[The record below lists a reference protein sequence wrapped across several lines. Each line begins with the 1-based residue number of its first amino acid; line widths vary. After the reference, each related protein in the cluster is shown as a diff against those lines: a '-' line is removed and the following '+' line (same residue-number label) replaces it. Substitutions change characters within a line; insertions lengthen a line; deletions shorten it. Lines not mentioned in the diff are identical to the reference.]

1 MVLSGFI
8 NCCLLLFTTE
18 AAAVFRGPRTLLSSS
33 NVLHQGDGFFYP
45 SAEQTSPWIE
55 QAAHGHGSMTK
66 RCRLLVV
73 PHQQQVKFH
82 PYRSLS
88 LFPSLPSSPY
98 PRVGGGQLFWCR
110 RRWWG
115 EAIQGLSH
123 HRILPSS
130 QWRERRR
137 ATCLSS
143 SSRTSAAG
151 CCRTGGLTCGGGGD
165 GDRSL

>member
-123 HRILPSS
+123 HRILLLSVEGEASRYLLKLFVSDLSCWLLPD
-130 QWRERRR
+130 WWTDVRWWGRR
-137 ATCLSS
+137 
-143 SSRTSAAG
+143 G
-151 CCRTGGLTCGGGGD
+151 P
-165 GDRSL
+165 

>member
-1 MVLSGFI
+1 
-8 NCCLLLFTTE
+8 
-18 AAAVFRGPRTLLSSS
+18 
-33 NVLHQGDGFFYP
+33 
-45 SAEQTSPWIE
+45 
-55 QAAHGHGSMTK
+55 MTK

-123 HRILPSS
+123 HRILLLSVEGEASRYLLKLFVSDLSCWLLPD
-130 QWRERRR
+130 WWTDVRWWGRR
-137 ATCLSS
+137 
-143 SSRTSAAG
+143 G
-151 CCRTGGLTCGGGGD
+151 P
-165 GDRSL
+165 